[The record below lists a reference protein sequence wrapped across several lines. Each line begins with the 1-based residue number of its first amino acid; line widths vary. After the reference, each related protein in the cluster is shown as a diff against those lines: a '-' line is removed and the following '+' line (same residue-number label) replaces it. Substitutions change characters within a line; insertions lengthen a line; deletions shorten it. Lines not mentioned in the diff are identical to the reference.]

1 MQLALFLDC
10 ANPKCRRPYPSIA
23 HAEGKA
29 VKVGRRCYC
38 SKACK
43 ETHEDMMRR
52 GEREE
57 K

>member
-10 ANPKCRRPYPSIA
+10 TNPKCCRPYPSIA

-38 SKACK
+38 SKACR
-43 ETHEDMMRR
+43 EEHEEAMRY
-52 GEREE
+52 GERVET
-57 K
+57 